1 MIVSEFYWRNLS
13 MTPIMMKPFQQKNAH
28 SFAEVS
34 DWSQR
39 SNPAVREML
48 EHIAVELAKEYVR
61 LMEASAEK
69 WEAGK

>member
-1 MIVSEFYWRNLS
+1 MIISVSYWRKLS
-13 MTPIMMKPFQQKNAH
+13 VTPIMMKPFQQENAH
-28 SFAEVS
+28 SCAEIS

-48 EHIAVELAKEYVR
+48 EHIAEELAKEYVR

>member
-1 MIVSEFYWRNLS
+1 MIIDVFYWRNLS
-13 MTPIMMKPFQQKNAH
+13 VMPIMMKPFQQENAH

-48 EHIAVELAKEYVR
+48 EHIAEELAKEYVR

>member
-1 MIVSEFYWRNLS
+1 MI
-13 MTPIMMKPFQQKNAH
+13 MPFQEKNAH
-28 SFAEVS
+28 SLTEVS

-48 EHIAVELAKEYVR
+48 EHIAEELAKEYVR

>member
-1 MIVSEFYWRNLS
+1 MIISVFYWRNLS
-13 MTPIMMKPFQQKNAH
+13 VTPIMMKPFRQENAR
-28 SFAEVS
+28 SFAEIS

-39 SNPAVREML
+39 NNPAVREML
-48 EHIAVELAKEYVR
+48 EHIAEELAKEYVR

>member
-1 MIVSEFYWRNLS
+1 
-13 MTPIMMKPFQQKNAH
+13 MMKPFQQKNAH

>member
-1 MIVSEFYWRNLS
+1 MIISAFYWRNLS
-13 MTPIMMKPFQQKNAH
+13 VTPIIMKPSQQENVH
-28 SFAEVS
+28 SLAVPS

-48 EHIAVELAKEYVR
+48 DHVAEELAKEYVR
-61 LMEASAEK
+61 LMEASAEE